1 MLTNEYAV
9 LVCSILA
16 LDIMSKTGQK
26 SSSSSS
32 ILGTD
37 SPIGGTML
45 GYGLLGTIVV
55 IAVIVLIVRAL

>member
-16 LDIMSKTGQK
+16 LDKVSKTAQK
-26 SSSSSS
+26 SSSSSN
-32 ILGTD
+32 ILGAA
-37 SPIGGTML
+37 SPPGGTML

-55 IAVIVLIVRAL
+55 IAVIVLIVRSL